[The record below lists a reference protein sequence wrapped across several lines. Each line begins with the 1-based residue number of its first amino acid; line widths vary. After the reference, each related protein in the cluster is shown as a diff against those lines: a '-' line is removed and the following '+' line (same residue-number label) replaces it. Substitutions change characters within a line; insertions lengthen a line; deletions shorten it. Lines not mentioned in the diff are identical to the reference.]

1 MGQNTPMSATY
12 LQVPFRDKDSAKAL
26 GARWDPAQRQWY
38 VPAGRE
44 LAAFAAWLP
53 AGLLDASPQLP
64 NDSAAASLSAQFLA
78 NSAPSA
84 TPATLA
90 DGLAVPPSRLAA
102 ASEPAAA
109 YSSPS
114 LSPQRQSGIS
124 LSQLLA
130 GVSQLVAQSFPAGLW
145 TLVEV
150 LDARLRNGHVYLE
163 LSERDASGQLLAKA
177 NGMIWAS
184 NASRILP
191 EFERATGATLDPGIK
206 LLVRA
211 RPVFKPQYGFSLE
224 LDAIDSGYTLGDL
237 EARKREIR
245 ERLQREGLYAR
256 QKQLAPPWDYQR
268 VLVIA
273 PEAAAGLGDF
283 QAEAARLQR
292 HGVCRFDYAY
302 SRFQGE
308 GAAAEIRS
316 VLLKALQGLGP
327 RDRPDAVAI
336 IRGGGA
342 VNDLAWLNDYELARS
357 CCELELPLLTG
368 IGHERDSGLLDEVA
382 QQRFDTPSKV
392 IAGIE
397 QLIVRRAAEARAHF
411 ESIARLGQRC
421 IAQARS
427 QAQQTEAQVRVL
439 ARRQLDAARYRVPAA
454 WSEVRTQA
462 RLALRQAREQSRLR
476 LQQLGERV
484 TALTKRASD
493 FSAHALQEV
502 AGGSRQALR
511 QASESSRALMREVA
525 GQGPDKTLARGFA
538 IVRDAGSGQLLQ
550 RAAELRPGQ
559 LLQIQFNDGQRLAQA
574 AGPADPFPTDDPKEN
589 PQ

>member
-44 LAAFAAWLP
+44 LAPFAAWLP
-53 AGLLDASPQLP
+53 AGLVDASPPLP
-64 NDSAAASLSAQFLA
+64 PDSSVAAVAFPARFPAAADELA
-78 NSAPSA
+78 I
-84 TPATLA
+84 PA
-90 DGLAVPPSRLAA
+90 SRLAT

-109 YSSPS
+109 YASPS
-114 LSPQRQSGIS
+114 SSLQRQPGIS

-184 NASRILP
+184 NATRILP
-191 EFERATGATLDPGIK
+191 EFERATGATLGPGIK

-256 QKQLAPPWDYQR
+256 QKQLAPPWDYQH

-292 HGVCRFDYAY
+292 HAVCRFDYAY

-316 VLLKALQGLGP
+316 VLLQALQGLAPG
-327 RDRPDAVAI
+327 DRPDAVVI

-342 VNDLAWLNDYELARS
+342 VNDLAWLNDYALART

-411 ESIARLGQRC
+411 EAIARLGQRS

-462 RLALRQAREQSRLR
+462 RLALRQARE
-476 LQQLGERV
+476 
-484 TALTKRASD
+484 
-493 FSAHALQEV
+493 
-502 AGGSRQALR
+502 
-511 QASESSRALMREVA
+511 SSRALMREIA

-538 IVRDAGSGQLLQ
+538 IVRDAGSGQVLQ

-559 LLQIQFNDGQRLAQA
+559 PLQIQFHDGQRLAQA
-574 AGPADPFPTDDPKEN
+574 AGPTDPSPIDDPKEN

>member
-1 MGQNTPMSATY
+1 MSATY

-44 LAAFAAWLP
+44 LAPFAAWLP
-53 AGLLDASPQLP
+53 AGLVDAGPPQP
-64 NDSAAASLSAQFLA
+64 PDSAAASVAFAALV
-78 NSAPSA
+78 
-84 TPATLA
+84 PAAAA
-90 DGLAVPPSRLAA
+90 DEPAVPGSRMAA
-102 ASEPAAA
+102 VSEPAAA
-109 YSSPS
+109 YSSSS
-114 LSPQRQSGIS
+114 LTSQRQPGIS

-191 EFERATGATLDPGIK
+191 EFERATGATLGPGIK

-211 RPVFKPQYGFSLE
+211 RPVFKPQFGFSLE

-256 QKQLAPPWDYQR
+256 QKQLALPWDYQHL
-268 VLVIA
+268 LVIA
-273 PEAAAGLGDF
+273 PEGGAGLGDF

-316 VLLKALQGLGP
+316 VLLKALEGRGQG
-327 RDRPDAVAI
+327 DRPDAVVI

-342 VNDLAWLNDYELARS
+342 VNDLAWLNDYELARTV
-357 CCELELPLLTG
+357 CELELPLLTG

-411 ESIARLGQRC
+411 ESIARLGQRSLV
-421 IAQARS
+421 QARS
-427 QAQQTEAQVRVL
+427 QAQQAEAQVRVL
-439 ARRQLDAARYRVPAA
+439 ALRQLDAARYRVPAA
-454 WSEVRTQA
+454 WSEVQVQA
-462 RLALRQAREQSRLR
+462 RLALRQAREQSRQR
-476 LQQLGERV
+476 LQQLGERAGAV
-484 TALTKRASD
+484 TRRASD
-493 FSAHALQEV
+493 FSTQAMQQV
-502 AGGSRQALR
+502 NSGSRQALR
-511 QASESSRALMREVA
+511 QASESSRALMREIA
-525 GQGPDKTLARGFA
+525 GQGPGKTLARGFA
-538 IVRDAGSGQLLQ
+538 IVRDAGSGQVLQ
-550 RAAELRPGQ
+550 RAAELKAGQ
-559 LLQIQFNDGQRLAQA
+559 PLQIQFHDGQRLAQA
-574 AGPADPFPTDDPKEN
+574 AGPADPSPIDDPKEN

>member
-26 GARWDPAQRQWY
+26 GARWDPGQRQWY
-38 VPAGRE
+38 VPPGRE
-44 LAAFAAWLP
+44 LAPFAAWLP
-53 AGLLDASPQLP
+53 AGLLEASQPLSP
-64 NDSAAASLSAQFLA
+64 GGAAGAVAASALT
-78 NSAPSA
+78 PSL
-84 TPATLA
+84 PA
-90 DGLAVPPSRLAA
+90 DELAVPTSRSPT
-102 ASEPAAA
+102 ASEPAPA
-109 YSSPS
+109 YNSPA
-114 LSPQRQSGIS
+114 SPVGSGLQRPSGIS

-130 GVSQLVAQSFPAGLW
+130 GVSRLVAQSFPAGLW

-163 LSERDASGQLLAKA
+163 LSERDASGQVLAKA
-177 NGMIWAS
+177 NAMIWAS

-191 EFERATGATLDPGIK
+191 EFERATGATLGPGIK

-256 QKQLAPPWDYQR
+256 QKQLAPPWDYQQL
-268 VLVIA
+268 LVIA
-273 PEAAAGLGDF
+273 PEGGAGLGDF
-283 QAEAARLQR
+283 QAETARLQR

-308 GAAAEIRS
+308 GAAAEIRC
-316 VLLKALQGLGP
+316 VLLAALQGLGQGA
-327 RDRPDAVAI
+327 RPDAVVI

-342 VNDLAWLNDYELARS
+342 VNDLAWLNDYELARTV
-357 CCELELPLLTG
+357 CELELPLLTG
-368 IGHERDSGLLDEVA
+368 IGHERDSTLLDEVA

-397 QLIVRRAAEARAHF
+397 QQIVRRAAEARAHF

-427 QAQQTEAQVRVL
+427 QAQQTEAQVRLL
-439 ARRQLDAARYRVPAA
+439 AQRQLDAARYRVPAA

-462 RLALRQAREQSRLR
+462 RQVLRQAREQSQLR
-476 LQQLGERV
+476 LQQLGERAAAM
-484 TALTKRASD
+484 TRRASD
-493 FSAHALQEV
+493 SSAQAMQQV
-502 AGGSRQALR
+502 GSGSRQALR
-511 QASESSRALMREVA
+511 QAGESSRALMREIA

-538 IVRDAGSGQLLQ
+538 IVRDAGSGRVLQ
-550 RAAELRPGQ
+550 RAAELKAGQ
-559 LLQIQFNDGQRLAQA
+559 ALQIQFHDGRRLAQA
-574 AGPADPFPTDDPKEN
+574 SGPAAPGTIDDSTEN
-589 PQ
+589 PA

>member
-1 MGQNTPMSATY
+1 MSATY

-44 LAAFAAWLP
+44 LAPFAAWLP
-53 AGLLDASPQLP
+53 ADLVDASLP
-64 NDSAAASLSAQFLA
+64 LPPDSTAAAVAF
-78 NSAPSA
+78 
-84 TPATLA
+84 PARLPVAA
-90 DGLAVPPSRLAA
+90 DEPAVPGSRLAA

-109 YSSPS
+109 YSSSS
-114 LSPQRQSGIS
+114 LTSQRQPGIS

-130 GVSQLVAQSFPAGLW
+130 GVSQLVAQSFPSGLW

-163 LSERDASGQLLAKA
+163 LSERDAAGQVLAKA

-191 EFERATGATLDPGIK
+191 EFERATGATLGPGIK

-256 QKQLAPPWDYQR
+256 QKQLALPWDYQQ

-308 GAAAEIRS
+308 GAAAEIRM
-316 VLLKALQGLGP
+316 VLLRALQRLGQSG
-327 RDRPDAVAI
+327 RPDAVVI

-342 VNDLAWLNDYELARS
+342 VNDLAWLNDYELART

-368 IGHERDSGLLDEVA
+368 IGHERDNTLLDEVA

-411 ESIARLGQRC
+411 EAIARLGQRSLV
-421 IAQARS
+421 QARS
-427 QAQQTEAQVRVL
+427 EAQQAEAQVRV
-439 ARRQLDAARYRVPAA
+439 
-454 WSEVRTQA
+454 
-462 RLALRQAREQSRLR
+462 LALRQAREQSRLR
-476 LQQLGERV
+476 LQQLGERA
-484 TALTKRASD
+484 TALTQRASD

-502 AGGSRQALR
+502 HSGSRQALR
-511 QASESSRALMREVA
+511 QASESSRALMREIA

-538 IVRDAGSGQLLQ
+538 IVRDASSGQVLQ
-550 RAAELRPGQ
+550 RAAELKAGQ
-559 LLQIQFNDGQRLAQA
+559 KLQIQFHDGQRLAQA
-574 AGPADPFPTDDPKEN
+574 AGPADPSPIDDPKEN

>member
-44 LAAFAAWLP
+44 LAPFAAWLP
-53 AGLLDASPQLP
+53 AGLVDASPPLP
-64 NDSAAASLSAQFLA
+64 PDSTASAVAFAALVPTA
-78 NSAPSA
+78 
-84 TPATLA
+84 A
-90 DGLAVPPSRLAA
+90 DEPAVPGSRLVA

-109 YSSPS
+109 YSSSS
-114 LSPQRQSGIS
+114 LTSQRQPGIS

-163 LSERDASGQLLAKA
+163 LSERDAAGQVLAKA

-191 EFERATGATLDPGIK
+191 EFERATGATLGPGIK

-237 EARKREIR
+237 EASKREIR

-256 QKQLAPPWDYQR
+256 QKQLAPPWDYQQ

-308 GAAAEIRS
+308 GAAAEIRL
-316 VLLKALQGLGP
+316 VLLRALQRLGQSG
-327 RDRPDAVAI
+327 RPDAVVI

-342 VNDLAWLNDYELARS
+342 VNDLAWLNDYELART

-368 IGHERDSGLLDEVA
+368 IGHERDNTLLDEVA

-427 QAQQTEAQVRVL
+427 DARQTEEQVRLL
-439 ARRQLDAARYRVPAA
+439 AQRQLDAARYRVPAA
-454 WSEVRTQA
+454 WSEVQVQA

-476 LQQLGERV
+476 LQQLGERA
-484 TALTKRASD
+484 TALTQRASD

-511 QASESSRALMREVA
+511 QASESSRALMREIA

-538 IVRDAGSGQLLQ
+538 IVRDASSGQVLQ
-550 RAAELRPGQ
+550 RAAELKAGQ
-559 LLQIQFNDGQRLAQA
+559 ALQIQFHDGRRLAQA
-574 AGPADPFPTDDPKEN
+574 AWPADPSPIDDPKEN

>member
-1 MGQNTPMSATY
+1 MGQNTSMSATY

-44 LAAFAAWLP
+44 LAPFAAWLP
-53 AGLLDASPQLP
+53 ADLVDASLP
-64 NDSAAASLSAQFLA
+64 LPPDSTAAAVAF
-78 NSAPSA
+78 
-84 TPATLA
+84 PARLPVAA
-90 DGLAVPPSRLAA
+90 DEPAVPGSRLAA

-109 YSSPS
+109 YSSSS
-114 LSPQRQSGIS
+114 LTSQRQPGIS

-130 GVSQLVAQSFPAGLW
+130 GVSQLVAQSFPSGLW

-163 LSERDASGQLLAKA
+163 LSERDAAGQVLAKA

-191 EFERATGATLDPGIK
+191 EFERATGATLGPGIK

-256 QKQLAPPWDYQR
+256 QKQLAPPWDYQQ

-308 GAAAEIRS
+308 GAAAEIRL
-316 VLLKALQGLGP
+316 VLLRALQRLGQSG
-327 RDRPDAVAI
+327 RPDAVVI

-368 IGHERDSGLLDEVA
+368 IGHERDNTLLDEVA

-411 ESIARLGQRC
+411 EAIARLGQRSLV
-421 IAQARS
+421 QARS
-427 QAQQTEAQVRVL
+427 QAQQAEAQVRVL
-439 ARRQLDAARYRVPAA
+439 ALRQLDAARYRVPAA
-454 WSEVRTQA
+454 WSEVQTQA

-476 LQQLGERV
+476 LQQLGERA
-484 TALTKRASD
+484 TALTQRASD

-502 AGGSRQALR
+502 HSGSRQALR

-525 GQGPDKTLARGFA
+525 GQGPGKTLARGFA
-538 IVRDAGSGQLLQ
+538 IVRDAGSGQVLQ
-550 RAAELRPGQ
+550 RAAELKAGQ
-559 LLQIQFNDGQRLAQA
+559 ALQIQFHDGQRLAQA
-574 AGPADPFPTDDPKEN
+574 AGPADPSPIDDPKEN

>member
-1 MGQNTPMSATY
+1 MGQNTLMSATY

-44 LAAFAAWLP
+44 LAPFAAWLP
-53 AGLLDASPQLP
+53 ADLVDASLP
-64 NDSAAASLSAQFLA
+64 LPPDSTASAVAFAALVPTA
-78 NSAPSA
+78 
-84 TPATLA
+84 A
-90 DGLAVPPSRLAA
+90 DEPAVPGSRLVA

-109 YSSPS
+109 YSSSS
-114 LSPQRQSGIS
+114 LTSQRQPGIS

-130 GVSQLVAQSFPAGLW
+130 GISQLVAQSFPSGLW

-163 LSERDASGQLLAKA
+163 LSERDAAGQVLAKA

-191 EFERATGATLDPGIK
+191 EFERATGATLGPGIK

-256 QKQLAPPWDYQR
+256 QKQLAPPWDYQQ

-292 HGVCRFDYAY
+292 HSVCRFDYAY

-308 GAAAEIRS
+308 GAAAEIRM
-316 VLLKALQGLGP
+316 VLLHALQGLGQGG
-327 RDRPDAVAI
+327 RPDAVVI

-342 VNDLAWLNDYELARS
+342 VNDLAWLNDYELART

-368 IGHERDSGLLDEVA
+368 IGHERDNTLLDEVA

-427 QAQQTEAQVRVL
+427 DARQTEEQVRLL
-439 ARRQLDAARYRVPAA
+439 AQRQLEAARYRVPAA
-454 WSEVRTQA
+454 WSEVQTQA
-462 RLALRQAREQSRLR
+462 RLALRQAREQSRQR
-476 LQQLGERV
+476 LQQLGERA
-484 TALTKRASD
+484 TALTQRASD

-502 AGGSRQALR
+502 HSGSRQALR

-538 IVRDAGSGQLLQ
+538 IVRDAGSGQVLQ
-550 RAAELRPGQ
+550 RAAELKAGQ
-559 LLQIQFNDGQRLAQA
+559 ALQIQFHDGQRLAQA
-574 AGPADPFPTDDPKEN
+574 AGPADPSPIDDPKEN

>member
-26 GARWDPAQRQWY
+26 GARWDPGQRQWY

-44 LAAFAAWLP
+44 LAPFAAWLP
-53 AGLLDASPQLP
+53 ADLLEASQPLSP
-64 NDSAAASLSAQFLA
+64 GGAAVAVAAPALIPSAAV
-78 NSAPSA
+78 
-84 TPATLA
+84 
-90 DGLAVPPSRLAA
+90 DELAVPASRQPT

-109 YSSPS
+109 YSSS
-114 LSPQRQSGIS
+114 GSPVGPGLQRPSGIS

-130 GVSQLVAQSFPAGLW
+130 GVSRLVAQSFPAAIW

-163 LSERDASGQLLAKA
+163 LSERDATGQVLAKA
-177 NGMIWAS
+177 NAMIWAS

-191 EFERATGATLDPGIK
+191 EFEQATGATLGPGIK

-256 QKQLAPPWDYQR
+256 QKQLAPPWDYRQL
-268 VLVIA
+268 LVIA
-273 PEAAAGLGDF
+273 PEGGAGLGDF

-308 GAAAEIRS
+308 GAPAEIRR
-316 VLLKALQGLGP
+316 VLLAALQRLGQGG
-327 RDRPDAVAI
+327 RPDAVVI

-368 IGHERDSGLLDEVA
+368 IGHERDSTLLDEVA

-397 QLIVRRAAEARAHF
+397 QQIVRRAAEARAHF
-411 ESIARLGQRC
+411 EAIARLGQRC
-421 IAQARS
+421 IALARS
-427 QAQQTEAQVRVL
+427 EAQQTEAQVRLL
-439 ARRQLDAARYRVPAA
+439 AQRQLDAARYRVPAA
-454 WSEVRTQA
+454 WSEVQLQA
-462 RLALRQAREQSRLR
+462 RRVLRQAREQSRLR
-476 LQQLGERV
+476 LQQLGERAAAM
-484 TALTKRASD
+484 TRRASD
-493 FSAHALQEV
+493 SSAQAMQQV
-502 AGGSRQALR
+502 DGGSRQALR
-511 QASESSRALMREVA
+511 QAGESSRALMREIA

-538 IVRDAGSGQLLQ
+538 IVRDAGSGQVLQ
-550 RAAELRPGQ
+550 RAAELKPGQ
-559 LLQIQFNDGQRLAQA
+559 ALQIQFHDGQRLAQVSV
-574 AGPADPFPTDDPKEN
+574 PADPGAIDDSPEN
-589 PQ
+589 PA

>member
-26 GARWDPAQRQWY
+26 GARWDPGQRQWY

-44 LAAFAAWLP
+44 LAPFAAWLP
-53 AGLLDASPQLP
+53 AGLLEAAQPLSPGGLASAV
-64 NDSAAASLSAQFLA
+64 AAPALI
-78 NSAPSA
+78 PSA
-84 TPATLA
+84 FADEPA
-90 DGLAVPPSRLAA
+90 V
-102 ASEPAAA
+102 SEPPAA
-109 YSSPS
+109 YSSHA
-114 LSPQRQSGIS
+114 SPGLQRPSGIS

-130 GVSQLVAQSFPAGLW
+130 GVSRRVSQSCSAGIW

-163 LSERDASGQLLAKA
+163 LSERDASGQVLAKA
-177 NGMIWAS
+177 NAMIWAS

-191 EFERATGATLDPGIK
+191 EFERATGATLGPGIK

-224 LDAIDSGYTLGDL
+224 LDAIDSRYTLGDL

-245 ERLQREGLYAR
+245 ERLPREGLHAR
-256 QKQLAPPWDYQR
+256 QKQLAPPWDYRQL
-268 VLVIA
+268 LVIA
-273 PEAAAGLGDF
+273 PEGGAGLGDF

-308 GAAAEIRS
+308 GAAADIRH
-316 VLLKALQGLGP
+316 VLLAALQGLGQV
-327 RDRPDAVAI
+327 RRPDAVVI

-368 IGHERDSGLLDEVA
+368 IGHERDSTLLDEVA
-382 QQRFDTPSKV
+382 QQCFDTPSKV

-397 QLIVRRAAEARAHF
+397 QQIVRRAAEARAHF
-411 ESIARLGQRC
+411 ETVARLGQRC

-427 QAQQTEAQVRVL
+427 DAQQAEAQVRLL
-439 ARRQLDAARYRVPAA
+439 AQRQLDAARYRVPAA
-454 WSEVRTQA
+454 WSEVQVQA
-462 RLALRQAREQSRLR
+462 RQALRQAREQSRLR
-476 LQQLGERV
+476 LQQLGERAA
-484 TALTKRASD
+484 ALTRRASD
-493 FSAHALQEV
+493 SSAQAMQQV
-502 AGGSRQALR
+502 DSGSRQALR
-511 QASESSRALMREVA
+511 QAGESARALMREIA

-538 IVRDAGSGQLLQ
+538 IVRDAGSGRVLQ
-550 RAAELRPGQ
+550 RAAELKAGQ
-559 LLQIQFNDGQRLAQA
+559 ALQIQFHDGQRPAQA
-574 AGPADPFPTDDPKEN
+574 SGSAAPGTIDDSPETLA
-589 PQ
+589 

>member
-1 MGQNTPMSATY
+1 MSATY

-44 LAAFAAWLP
+44 LAPFAAWLP
-53 AGLLDASPQLP
+53 AGLVDANPPLSP
-64 NDSAAASLSAQFLA
+64 DSAAASVAFAALV
-78 NSAPSA
+78 PSVV
-84 TPATLA
+84 A
-90 DGLAVPPSRLAA
+90 DEPAVPGSRLAA
-102 ASEPAAA
+102 VSEPAAA
-109 YSSPS
+109 YSSSS
-114 LSPQRQSGIS
+114 LTSQRQPGIS

-191 EFERATGATLDPGIK
+191 EFERATGATLGPGIK

-211 RPVFKPQYGFSLE
+211 RPVFKPQFGFSLE

-256 QKQLAPPWDYQR
+256 QKQLALPWDYQHL
-268 VLVIA
+268 LVIA
-273 PEAAAGLGDF
+273 PEGGAGLGDF

-308 GAAAEIRS
+308 GAAAEIRR
-316 VLLKALQGLGP
+316 VLLKALQGRGQG
-327 RDRPDAVAI
+327 DRPDAVVI

-342 VNDLAWLNDYELARS
+342 VNDLAWLNDYELARTV
-357 CCELELPLLTG
+357 CELELPLLTG

-411 ESIARLGQRC
+411 ESIARLGQRSLV
-421 IAQARS
+421 QARS
-427 QAQQTEAQVRVL
+427 EAQQAEAQVRVL
-439 ARRQLDAARYRVPAA
+439 ALRQLDAARYRVPAA
-454 WSEVRTQA
+454 WSEVQAQA
-462 RLALRQAREQSRLR
+462 RLALRQAREQSRQR
-476 LQQLGERV
+476 LQQLGERAGAV
-484 TALTKRASD
+484 TRRASD
-493 FSAHALQEV
+493 FSTQAMQQV
-502 AGGSRQALR
+502 NSGSRQALR
-511 QASESSRALMREVA
+511 QAGESSRALMREIA
-525 GQGPDKTLARGFA
+525 GQGPGKTLARGFA
-538 IVRDAGSGQLLQ
+538 IVRDAGSGQVLQ
-550 RAAELRPGQ
+550 RAAELKAGQ
-559 LLQIQFNDGQRLAQA
+559 PLQIQFHDGQRLAQA
-574 AGPADPFPTDDPKEN
+574 AGPADPSPIDDPKEN

>member
-1 MGQNTPMSATY
+1 MSATY

-44 LAAFAAWLP
+44 LAPFAAWLP
-53 AGLLDASPQLP
+53 AGLVDASPPQPL
-64 NDSAAASLSAQFLA
+64 DSAAASVAFAALV
-78 NSAPSA
+78 
-84 TPATLA
+84 PAAVA
-90 DGLAVPPSRLAA
+90 DEPAVPGSRMAA
-102 ASEPAAA
+102 VSEPAAA
-109 YSSPS
+109 YSSSS
-114 LSPQRQSGIS
+114 LTSQRQPGIS

-191 EFERATGATLDPGIK
+191 EFERATGATLGPGIK

-256 QKQLAPPWDYQR
+256 QKQLALPWDYQHL
-268 VLVIA
+268 LVIA
-273 PEAAAGLGDF
+273 PEGGAGLGDF

-308 GAAAEIRS
+308 GAAAEIRR
-316 VLLKALQGLGP
+316 VLLKALQGRGQG
-327 RDRPDAVAI
+327 DRPDAVVI

-342 VNDLAWLNDYELARS
+342 VNDLAWLNDYELARTV
-357 CCELELPLLTG
+357 CELELPLLTG

-411 ESIARLGQRC
+411 EAIARLGQRSLV
-421 IAQARS
+421 QARS
-427 QAQQTEAQVRVL
+427 QAQQAEAQVRVL
-439 ARRQLDAARYRVPAA
+439 ALRQLDAARYRVPAA
-454 WSEVRTQA
+454 WSEVQVQA
-462 RLALRQAREQSRLR
+462 RLALRQAREQSRQR
-476 LQQLGERV
+476 LQQLGERAGAV
-484 TALTKRASD
+484 TRRASD
-493 FSAHALQEV
+493 FSTQAMQQV
-502 AGGSRQALR
+502 NSGSRQALR
-511 QASESSRALMREVA
+511 QAGESSRALMREIA
-525 GQGPDKTLARGFA
+525 GQGPGKTLARGFA
-538 IVRDAGSGQLLQ
+538 IVRDAASGQVLQ
-550 RAAELRPGQ
+550 RAAELKAGQ
-559 LLQIQFNDGQRLAQA
+559 PLQIQFHDGQRLAQA
-574 AGPADPFPTDDPKEN
+574 AGPADPSPIDDPKEN